1 MSQISVQFGLTEK
14 RLATSSRHRRAERGG
29 ALVEYAFAI
38 MIFITLVFG
47 IGGFGQALY
56 VYHFVNNITKEATR
70 WSAVNGYAC
79 DNVHGDNS
87 CNGTAPMNNGPAQ
100 LTDVDSYVKNHA
112 PSGINTTKIAT
123 SGCGIKGTT
132 TCADSTPQACITGN
146 ANFVAVNYPGCTVQ
160 VKVAYALTFVF
171 PLLPTSTTT
180 TAPCTSAGLC
190 ISSQS
195 EMVIV
200 H

>member
-1 MSQISVQFGLTEK
+1 MPLVPTQFGVTEK
-14 RLATSSRHRRAERGG
+14 RLTASSRHCGSERGG

-38 MIFITLVFG
+38 MIFISLVFG

-56 VYHFVNNITKEATR
+56 VYHFVNNIAKEATR

-87 CNGTAPMNNGPAQ
+87 CNGTVPMNNGPAQ
-100 LTDVDSYVKNHA
+100 LADVDTYVKNHA
-112 PSGINTTKIAT
+112 PSGIDTTKIAT
-123 SGCGIKGTT
+123 SGCGIKGQTA
-132 TCADSTPQACITGN
+132 CADSTPQVCLTGN
-146 ANFVAVNYPGCTVQ
+146 ANFVAINYPGCTVQ
-160 VKVAYALTFVF
+160 VKVAYALTFIF
-171 PLLPTSTTT
+171 PLLPKSNTT
-180 TAPCTSAGLC
+180 TAPCTKPGIC
-190 ISSQS
+190 IASQS